1 MRHYLVVA
9 HQTLDSPQLLD
20 AIQARMAQGPSAF
33 HLVVPER
40 HERGATWNE
49 GQVRLEAERKLEE
62 ARLRLVNL
70 GVPVTGEVGHTNPV
84 QSVANVLRRHDVD
97 HFTEIIVSTLPQR
110 MSRWLG
116 LDVPSRIQKSTPV
129 PVTAI
134 GAVESAVA

>member
-9 HQTLDSPQLLD
+9 HQTLDSPQLLE
-20 AIQARMAQGPSAF
+20 AIRTRMAQGPSAF

-49 GQVRLEAERKLEE
+49 GQVRIEAERRLEE

-84 QSVANVLRRHDVD
+84 QSVANVLRRHDVE

-134 GAVESAVA
+134 TAVESAVA